1 MNKSDNDDLKRFGYA
16 QVLLREMGG
25 FSNFAISFSNISIL
39 TGAVTLFGYGFDQ
52 GGPLEMSLAWPLATV
67 LTLAVAASMGEL
79 CSAFPTS
86 GALYHWAAA
95 LGGARIAWFV
105 ATLNV
110 VACTAS
116 FAAIDYAC
124 AQYLLPF
131 ARIEPTALTLF
142 AAFALIA
149 MTQGALN
156 VYGVG
161 LVAKLNDASVTVHI
175 LGTLVLVGVI
185 FWAAPLQP
193 VSFLWTAVSP
203 IGTKPYYAAFTL
215 GLLQAMWTF
224 TGYDASAHLAEETR
238 DPRRHAPWGMFLS
251 VALSGLIGY
260 LMLIA
265 LTLAVRDLSRGQT
278 AISILQNALGERMG
292 SALSAMAGVAMWFC
306 GLSVLTNSSR
316 ALFSLAR
323 DQGTPWPEW
332 VAWVDAR
339 HGTPVVAIWGLVVA
353 AVALLIWSGTLP
365 ILAAVSTVACY
376 LSYGIPIYL
385 GWRARRTGWV
395 SEAPWNLG
403 RWGGLVN
410 VVAILWVIAICVI
423 LMLPPNELAAK
434 TLAGVTV
441 LLVIIYYSGAIK
453 RYDGPV
459 FSRKV
464 VGGASHPLP
473 HGEGSLS
480 LTNPDREGEDIPK

>member
-156 VYGVG
+156 AYGVG

-278 AISILQNALGERMG
+278 AISILQHALGERMG

-323 DQGTPWPEW
+323 DQGTPWPER

-410 VVAILWVIAICVI
+410 VVAILWVIAICAI

>member
-1 MNKSDNDDLKRFGYA
+1 MKPSDHDDLKHFGYA
-16 QVLLREMGG
+16 QVLLRQMGG

-52 GGPLEMSLAWPLATV
+52 GGPLEMSLAWPLATM
-67 LTLAVAASMGEL
+67 LTLAVAASMAEL

-95 LGGARIAWFV
+95 LGGPRIAWLV
-105 ATLNV
+105 ATLNL

-124 AQYLLPF
+124 AQYLLPL
-131 ARIEPTALTLF
+131 ARIEPTTLTLF
-142 AAFALIA
+142 VTFAMIA
-149 MTQGALN
+149 ITQGALN
-156 VYGVG
+156 AYGVG

-175 LGTLVLVGVI
+175 IGTLVLVGLI

-203 IGTKPYYAAFTL
+203 IGTKPYFAAFTL

-224 TGYDASAHLAEETR
+224 TGYDASAHLAEETL

-265 LTLAVRDLSRGQT
+265 LTLAVRDLSPGQT
-278 AISILQNALGERMG
+278 AVSILQNALGERMG
-292 SALSAMAGVAMWFC
+292 SSLSAMAGVAMWFC

-323 DQGTPWPEW
+323 DNGTPWPER
-332 VAWVDAR
+332 VALIDAR
-339 HGTPVVAIWGLVVA
+339 HGTPVVAIWGLVAA
-353 AVALLIWSGTLP
+353 AVILLIWSGTLA

-376 LSYGIPIYL
+376 FAYGIPIYL
-385 GWRARRTGWV
+385 GWRKRPSGWV
-395 SEAPWNLG
+395 SEAPWHLG
-403 RWGGLVN
+403 RWGAFIN
-410 VVAILWVIAICVI
+410 VVAVLWVIAICII

-434 TLAGVTV
+434 TLAGVLV
-441 LLVIIYYSGAIK
+441 LLGAIYYSGAIK
-453 RYDGPV
+453 RYQGPE
-459 FSRKV
+459 FARR
-464 VGGASHPLP
+464 
-473 HGEGSLS
+473 
-480 LTNPDREGEDIPK
+480 T

>member
-1 MNKSDNDDLKRFGYA
+1 MKTSDRDDLQHFGYA

-52 GGPLEMSLAWPLATV
+52 GGPLEMSLAWPIATL
-67 LTLAVAASMGEL
+67 LTLAVAASMAEL

-95 LGGARIAWFV
+95 LGNARIAWFV

-124 AQYLLPF
+124 AQYLLPL
-131 ARIEPTALTLF
+131 ARIAPTTLNLF
-142 AAFALIA
+142 IAFAIIA
-149 MTQGALN
+149 VTQGLLN
-156 VYGVG
+156 AYGVA

-175 LGTLVLVGVI
+175 IGTLVLVGLI

-203 IGTKPYYAAFTL
+203 IGTQPYAAAFTL

-224 TGYDASAHLAEETR
+224 TGYDASAHLAEETK

-265 LTLAVRDLSRGQT
+265 LTLAVRDLSPGQT
-278 AISILQNALGERMG
+278 AVSILQNALGERMG
-292 SALSAMAGVAMWFC
+292 SSLSAMAGVAMWFC
-306 GLSVLTNSSR
+306 GLSALANNSR

-323 DQGTPWPEW
+323 DNGTP
-332 VAWVDAR
+332 AAATIAKVDRR
-339 HGTPVVAIWGLVVA
+339 HGTPVVAIWGLVAA
-353 AVALLIWSGTLP
+353 AVALLIWSGTVA
-365 ILAAVSTVACY
+365 ILAAVSTVAFY
-376 LSYGIPIYL
+376 VTYGIPIYL
-385 GWRARRTGWV
+385 GWRARDTGWV
-395 SEAPWNLG
+395 REAPWNLG
-403 RWGGLVN
+403 RWGVAVN
-410 VVAILWVIAICVI
+410 VVALIWVVAICVI
-423 LMLPPNELAAK
+423 LMLPPNELAGK
-434 TLAGVTV
+434 TLAGVLI
-441 LLVIIYYSGAIK
+441 LLGAIYFSGALK
-453 RYDGPV
+453 HYRGPA
-459 FSRKV
+459 FARGRK
-464 VGGASHPLP
+464 
-473 HGEGSLS
+473 
-480 LTNPDREGEDIPK
+480 T

>member
-1 MNKSDNDDLKRFGYA
+1 MNKSDNEDLKRFGYA

-323 DQGTPWPEW
+323 DQGTPWPER

-423 LMLPPNELAAK
+423 LMLPPNELAAT